1 MAENEAPE
9 KLYIFNPEKR
19 KVWFS
24 KTSNKQV
31 EYTRTDVFIEKVLD
45 FFENKVCCY
54 IRAQDFT
61 IEHGRLEEDFKEY
74 IKDEELWKN
83 IGYLQ

>member
-1 MAENEAPE
+1 MEAPK
-9 KLYIFNPEKR
+9 KLYIKNR
-19 KVWFS
+19 KHSYSYVPACTD
-24 KTSNKQV
+24 KNREDDV

-45 FFENKVCCY
+45 FFENKLCCY
-54 IRAQDFT
+54 IGAQDFT

-83 IGYLQ
+83 E